1 MQLQP
6 TLHKYFKET
15 CFVLKIPNN
24 YVQATPQLSPQ
35 WISLTTLSH
44 TPTTRATSPA
54 ATRTTPLRWRLVAR
68 ETAVRGNAQ
77 LLGPRSV
84 HPGSVPMTLE
94 PVILS
99 SQAKMMWKKKV
110 GGQLQH
116 YPHINLISAP
126 TPSTSAELGSIRS
139 VVTIQNA

>member
-1 MQLQP
+1 MAG
-6 TLHKYFKET
+6 E
-15 CFVLKIPNN
+15 
-24 YVQATPQLSPQ
+24 S
-35 WISLTTLSH
+35 
-44 TPTTRATSPA
+44 
-54 ATRTTPLRWRLVAR
+54 
-68 ETAVRGNAQ
+68 AVRGNAQ

-110 GGQLQH
+110 GDQLRQ
-116 YPHINLISAP
+116 YPHWILMWKKKVWDPLRLYLHWILLGVT

>member
-1 MQLQP
+1 MAGEP
-6 TLHKYFKET
+6 
-15 CFVLKIPNN
+15 
-24 YVQATPQLSPQ
+24 
-35 WISLTTLSH
+35 
-44 TPTTRATSPA
+44 
-54 ATRTTPLRWRLVAR
+54 
-68 ETAVRGNAQ
+68 AVRGNAQ
-77 LLGPRSV
+77 LLVPRSV

-110 GGQLQH
+110 GDRLRQ
-116 YPHINLISAP
+116 YPHWILIGVT